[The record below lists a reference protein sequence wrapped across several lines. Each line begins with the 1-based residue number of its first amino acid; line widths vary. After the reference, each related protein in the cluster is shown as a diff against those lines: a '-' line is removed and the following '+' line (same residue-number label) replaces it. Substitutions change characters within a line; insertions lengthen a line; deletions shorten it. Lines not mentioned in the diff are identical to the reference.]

1 MSRLVYRIICF
12 LSDEVDMGL
21 RAKKLGVNLAVTTE
35 AKAWHQHLNAG
46 GGKHRMFYTSYLMG
60 RNKVY
65 LAKKHFGF
73 WRSAE
78 QLAFHSFLFFKG
90 VVGTILCVCILLF
103 AAVIGIN
110 AYMISFSKKNFVT
123 VDELKADSYDC
134 ILVLGAGLWSGKPS
148 PMLKERLDFSLE
160 AYNKGCSDRFL
171 VSGDHGTK
179 SYDEVNAMKDYLV
192 ENGISADCVYIDH
205 AGFSTYESMYRARDV
220 FKVQKVLIVTQKY
233 HLYRAVYVA
242 RQLGIEAYGLDREEL
257 KYPVKNNIREAAARV
272 KDFFYCIAEP
282 EPTYLGEEIPIK
294 TASASLT
301 DDKVKV

>member
-1 MSRLVYRIICF
+1 M
-12 LSDEVDMGL
+12 
-21 RAKKLGVNLAVTTE
+21 KKLF
-35 AKAWHQHLNAG
+35 K
-46 GGKHRMFYTSYLMG
+46 
-60 RNKVY
+60 NKI
-65 LAKKHFGF
+65 
-73 WRSAE
+73 
-78 QLAFHSFLFFKG
+78 FKG
-90 VVGTILCVCILLF
+90 LIGTLLCVCVLLF
-103 AAVIGIN
+103 SAVIGIN

-123 VDELKADSYDC
+123 VDELKAGSYDC

-160 AYNKGCSDRFL
+160 AYNKNCSDRFL

-192 ENGISADCVYIDH
+192 ENGASADCVFMDH

-220 FKVQKVLIVTQKY
+220 FKAQKVLIVTQKY
-233 HLYRAVYVA
+233 HLYRAVYIA

-257 KYPVKNNIREAAARV
+257 KYPITNNIREAVARV
-272 KDFFYCIAEP
+272 KDFFYCIAKP

-301 DDKVKV
+301 DDKIKV

>member
-1 MSRLVYRIICF
+1 M
-12 LSDEVDMGL
+12 
-21 RAKKLGVNLAVTTE
+21 KKLF
-35 AKAWHQHLNAG
+35 K
-46 GGKHRMFYTSYLMG
+46 
-60 RNKVY
+60 NKI
-65 LAKKHFGF
+65 
-73 WRSAE
+73 
-78 QLAFHSFLFFKG
+78 FKG

-192 ENGISADCVYIDH
+192 ENGI
-205 AGFSTYESMYRARDV
+205 
-220 FKVQKVLIVTQKY
+220 
-233 HLYRAVYVA
+233 VA

-272 KDFFYCIAEP
+272 KDFFYCIEKP

>member
-1 MSRLVYRIICF
+1 MICRKAQ
-12 LSDEVDMGL
+12 DE
-21 RAKKLGVNLAVTTE
+21 KLF
-35 AKAWHQHLNAG
+35 K
-46 GGKHRMFYTSYLMG
+46 
-60 RNKVY
+60 NKI
-65 LAKKHFGF
+65 
-73 WRSAE
+73 
-78 QLAFHSFLFFKG
+78 FKG

-220 FKVQKVLIVTQKY
+220 FKVQKVLIVTQNT
-233 HLYRAVYVA
+233 
-242 RQLGIEAYGLDREEL
+242 IFTGLCMLQGSLALRL
-257 KYPVKNNIREAAARV
+257 TVLTGRSSNIPS
-272 KDFFYCIAEP
+272 KI
-282 EPTYLGEEIPIK
+282 T
-294 TASASLT
+294 
-301 DDKVKV
+301 